1 MATTALE
8 EPETATLQAIQAAQ
22 RLRTTMAAT
31 RVSFTWLGVHKTL
44 SPEQKAQAADRFDAE
59 AKFVSAS
66 KKLLDTQHPQFR
78 AVTAVRG
85 KILQHWKDQTLPYPE
100 PGLRLIHQHEID
112 RFDRTLQAYQREL
125 DQTVSALD
133 ATYADL
139 REAARDR
146 LGRLF
151 NPSDYPVSLRD
162 EFTVSWDFPAVEP
175 PNYLQ
180 QLNPALYEQ
189 QCQRVQARFDEAV
202 QLAEQAFLEE
212 LSKLVE
218 HLGERLSGADDGKPK
233 VFRDSAVEN
242 IGEFFDRFRR
252 LNVHSS
258 EQLDGVVERA
268 RNLLKGVQPQEL
280 RDNAQLRS
288 RMATQLS
295 NVQASLD
302 GLMVDRPRRSILRGP
317 RPETP

>member
-1 MATTALE
+1 
-8 EPETATLQAIQAAQ
+8 
-22 RLRTTMAAT
+22 
-31 RVSFTWLGVHKTL
+31 
-44 SPEQKAQAADRFDAE
+44 
-59 AKFVSAS
+59 
-66 KKLLDTQHPQFR
+66 
-78 AVTAVRG
+78 
-85 KILQHWKDQTLPYPE
+85 
-100 PGLRLIHQHEID
+100 
-112 RFDRTLQAYQREL
+112 
-125 DQTVSALD
+125 
-133 ATYADL
+133 
-139 REAARDR
+139 
-146 LGRLF
+146 
-151 NPSDYPVSLRD
+151 LRD

>member
-1 MATTALE
+1 LT
-8 EPETATLQAIQAAQ
+8 
-22 RLRTTMAAT
+22 
-31 RVSFTWLGVHKTL
+31 
-44 SPEQKAQAADRFDAE
+44 KA
-59 AKFVSAS
+59 
-66 KKLLDTQHPQFR
+66 
-78 AVTAVRG
+78 
-85 KILQHWKDQTLPYPE
+85 
-100 PGLRLIHQHEID
+100 
-112 RFDRTLQAYQREL
+112 
-125 DQTVSALD
+125 VSALD
-133 ATYADL
+133 ATYAEL

-146 LGRLF
+146 LGQLF
-151 NPSDYPVSLRD
+151 NASDYPVSLRD
-162 EFTVSWDFPAVEP
+162 EFAVTWDFPAVEP
-175 PNYLQ
+175 PDYLQ

-218 HLGERLSGADDGKPK
+218 HLAERLSGVDDGKPK

-242 IGEFFDRFRR
+242 LGEFFDRFRK
-252 LNVHSS
+252 LNVRSN
-258 EQLDGVVERA
+258 EELDGVVERA

-302 GLMVDRPRRSILRGP
+302 GLMVDRPRRSILRSS